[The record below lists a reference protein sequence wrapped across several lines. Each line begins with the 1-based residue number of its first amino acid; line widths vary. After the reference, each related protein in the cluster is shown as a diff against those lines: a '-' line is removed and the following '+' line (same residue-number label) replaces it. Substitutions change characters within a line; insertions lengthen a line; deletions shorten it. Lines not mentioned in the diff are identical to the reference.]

1 MKLRL
6 SALALGTTLL
16 VGCASSG
23 TDQQGRSDPL
33 EGFNRTM
40 YNFNFNVLDPYI
52 VRPVAVAWRD
62 YVPQP
67 ARNGLSNFTG
77 NLEEPAVM
85 VNYFLQGDPYQGMV
99 HFTRFFLNTI
109 LGMGGFIDVAGMA
122 NPKLQRTE
130 PHRFGSTLGHYGVGY
145 GPYVQLPF
153 YGSFT
158 LRDDGGDMADGFTR
172 FFLADGRCLWVN
184 GRLKGSK
191 PALSCWIPMVCC
203 VSRPILILW
212 CAKRTSSVMIS
223 SLMAANS
230 NRRKIRTHKRF
241 RMI

>member
-85 VNYFLQGDPYQGMV
+85 VNYFLQAWVMGLTSSYRSTVVSRCVMTVVIWRMV
-99 HFTRFFLNTI
+99 FTRFFP
-109 LGMGGFIDVAGMA
+109 G
-122 NPKLQRTE
+122 
-130 PHRFGSTLGHYGVGY
+130 
-145 GPYVQLPF
+145 
-153 YGSFT
+153 
-158 LRDDGGDMADGFTR
+158 
-172 FFLADGRCLWVN
+172 
-184 GRLKGSK
+184 
-191 PALSCWIPMVCC
+191 
-203 VSRPILILW
+203 
-212 CAKRTSSVMIS
+212 
-223 SLMAANS
+223 
-230 NRRKIRTHKRF
+230 
-241 RMI
+241 

>member
-130 PHRFGSTLGHYGVGY
+130 PHRFGSTLGHYGPPAIIY
-145 GPYVQLPF
+145 RKH
-153 YGSFT
+153 
-158 LRDDGGDMADGFTR
+158 RDCGTTR
-172 FFLADGRCLWVN
+172 HAKTDNEQRRLTYAIMGR
-184 GRLKGSK
+184 R
-191 PALSCWIPMVCC
+191 
-203 VSRPILILW
+203 
-212 CAKRTSSVMIS
+212 
-223 SLMAANS
+223 AAG
-230 NRRKIRTHKRF
+230 
-241 RMI
+241 

>member
-99 HFTRFFLNTI
+99 HFTRFFLFIDFLKTEMRQSGHKSEIPCRTI
-109 LGMGGFIDVAGMA
+109 LGRQRFHKILPQLRQTALAFLYHPFIHA
-122 NPKLQRTE
+122 
-130 PHRFGSTLGHYGVGY
+130 S
-145 GPYVQLPF
+145 
-153 YGSFT
+153 
-158 LRDDGGDMADGFTR
+158 
-172 FFLADGRCLWVN
+172 
-184 GRLKGSK
+184 
-191 PALSCWIPMVCC
+191 SCR
-203 VSRPILILW
+203 RPDRIGKMRIIGIAW
-212 CAKRTSSVMIS
+212 NHMPVEMRHHIAQ
-223 SLMAANS
+223 
-230 NRRKIRTHKRF
+230 
-241 RMI
+241 

>member
-1 MKLRL
+1 
-6 SALALGTTLL
+6 
-16 VGCASSG
+16 
-23 TDQQGRSDPL
+23 
-33 EGFNRTM
+33 M

-130 PHRFGSTLGHYGVGY
+130 LTASVVRLVIMAWVMGLTSSYRSTVASRC
-145 GPYVQLPF
+145 VM
-153 YGSFT
+153 T
-158 LRDDGGDMADGFTR
+158 VVIWRMVFTR
-172 FFLADGRCLWVN
+172 FFLADLVD
-184 GRLKGSK
+184 
-191 PALSCWIPMVCC
+191 VCG
-203 VSRPILILW
+203 
-212 CAKRTSSVMIS
+212 
-223 SLMAANS
+223 
-230 NRRKIRTHKRF
+230 
-241 RMI
+241 

>member
-6 SALALGTTLL
+6 AALALGTTLL

-52 VRPVAVAWRD
+52 VRPVAVACRD

-109 LGMGGFIDVAGMA
+109 LGMGGF
-122 NPKLQRTE
+122 
-130 PHRFGSTLGHYGVGY
+130 
-145 GPYVQLPF
+145 
-153 YGSFT
+153 
-158 LRDDGGDMADGFTR
+158 RDDGGDMADGLYPVLSWLTWPMSVGKWTLEGIETR
-172 FFLADGRCLWVN
+172 AQLLDSDGLLRQSSDPYIMVREAYFQRHDFIAN
-184 GRLKGSK
+184 GGELKPQENPNAQAIQDDLKDIDSE
-191 PALSCWIPMVCC
+191 
-203 VSRPILILW
+203 
-212 CAKRTSSVMIS
+212 
-223 SLMAANS
+223 
-230 NRRKIRTHKRF
+230 
-241 RMI
+241 